1 MTPLHVACGPVV
13 KITPRQFEICRLLI
27 AAKADVNR
35 TGFKYDT
42 SRHTKAKHPHLFERC
57 NDHLVFSASTPL
69 HEASYYNKVDICRML
84 IACKANAAARNMCGH
99 CWRAAHAV
107 AAPISLTLAGV
118 TTHPSLTPS
127 ACGVVTS
134 PGEMPTLLR
143 ICEASELHK
152 TQNEKKK
159 KGKNPQ
165 NETIYSFNI
174 SPYFWVSRHMVGPHV
189 SNAPLLHATT
199 PWEPS

>member
-1 MTPLHVACGPVV
+1 MLAVLYPPLHVLFTTRLNVGSVLNCSNARFVCNRMTPLHVACGPVV

-99 CWRAAHAV
+99 C
-107 AAPISLTLAGV
+107 
-118 TTHPSLTPS
+118 
-127 ACGVVTS
+127 
-134 PGEMPTLLR
+134 
-143 ICEASELHK
+143 
-152 TQNEKKK
+152 
-159 KGKNPQ
+159 
-165 NETIYSFNI
+165 
-174 SPYFWVSRHMVGPHV
+174 
-189 SNAPLLHATT
+189 
-199 PWEPS
+199 